1 MKYFYI
7 IKDGFINCAGCTSD
21 TEIPKDAVEI
31 TEKQFNQLEEY
42 IKEQKKIS
50 VDENG
55 NFVII
60 GTNELLEG

>member
-21 TEIPKDAVEI
+21 IAIPKDAVEI
-31 TEKQFNQLEEY
+31 TKQQFNQLAEY

-50 VDENG
+50 VDQND

-60 GTNELLEG
+60 DPNELLEG